1 MKNYK
6 DVAEE
11 YFNENWWCSKLEQN
25 YVFFLPFPITQQH
38 KRVADISQKIT
49 GCVV

>member
-11 YFNENWWCSKLEQN
+11 YFNENRWCSKLEQN
-25 YVFFLPFPITQQH
+25 YILFLSFPTTQQH
-38 KRVADISQKIT
+38 KRAADISQKIM
-49 GCVV
+49 GHGI